1 MSPQSNLLIMFLAS
15 PVNTPFIT
23 LIANIFFTI
32 FWGKTHELFINR
44 TQTSSTSQDLRAQ
57 DLNKAM

>member
-1 MSPQSNLLIMFLAS
+1 MSPQSNLLMLLAS

-23 LIANIFFTI
+23 LITNIFFTI
-32 FWGKTHELFINR
+32 FLGKKTHEHFINR

-57 DLNKAM
+57 DLKDK